1 MVLSALFPAP
11 SFFPHSSPTPWP
23 VADGLEPLPKHHPKQ
38 CVTGGRLQRPLRAGF
53 DPAQARSCPV
63 SGSTASRAAPVRST
77 AATLASYLIATS
89 AHATEPWRGREP
101 PTTLC
106 VTRGAAPLV
115 PKSPLV
121 FAMSMPALALSG
133 PRDVDHFGRL
143 VIPSSPI
150 TPAMPTLPLP
160 AGMAPRRAS
169 GGAESL
175 ASFFS
180 DSCRVA
186 PPSEPLPSPRRRS
199 RVLPPSSP
207 FVLEDTPAPPPPA
220 DDLVTLSL
228 GDDVDEIQVCKP
240 TPRPESGTMD
250 YPSTV
255 TRCSS
260 SSSSSL
266 NFSTCSSA
274 SFAESN
280 PSAPPTP
287 TRRPR
292 TSVHAIL
299 IAGAPLSVS
308 EPALVDLF
316 ASLGPVV
323 YSRTLPLADGT
334 RLARLLYVS
343 PSAVAKAVRLDGAR
357 LGGRLLTVVHAG
369 KEGMQLRQLAAALND
384 QLSGASASAAG
395 GIVAR
400 AMAAW
405 TSSAR
410 PAVGADE
417 VVGETRPP
425 SPTGRS
431 KARRSAEDARALALN
446 LAEAAAREDGAIP
459 VTAAVREAR
468 ARLTVAAAEEARG
481 ERVDGTASTLMSDAD
496 GWSWGAAVSAATRAA
511 AWVSSPWPSLEEDS
525 PC

>member
-1 MVLSALFPAP
+1 M
-11 SFFPHSSPTPWP
+11 
-23 VADGLEPLPKHHPKQ
+23 
-38 CVTGGRLQRPLRAGF
+38 
-53 DPAQARSCPV
+53 
-63 SGSTASRAAPVRST
+63 
-77 AATLASYLIATS
+77 
-89 AHATEPWRGREP
+89 
-101 PTTLC
+101 
-106 VTRGAAPLV
+106 
-115 PKSPLV
+115 
-121 FAMSMPALALSG
+121 
-133 PRDVDHFGRL
+133 
-143 VIPSSPI
+143 PSSPV
-150 TPAMPTLPLP
+150 TPAVMELPLP
-160 AGMAPRRAS
+160 AGMAPRRGSGEAAS
-169 GGAESL
+169 L
-175 ASFFS
+175 TSFFS
-180 DSCRVA
+180 ESCRIA

-207 FVLEDTPAPPPPA
+207 FVLDDSSVPLPPPDGLVSLSLA
-220 DDLVTLSL
+220 DDNDS
-228 GDDVDEIQVCKP
+228 DEIQVCRP
-240 TPRPESGTMD
+240 TSQPARSSMD
-250 YPSTV
+250 EAPIV

-274 SFAESN
+274 SLAEAS

-292 TSVHAIL
+292 TAVHAIL

-343 PSAVAKAVRLDGAR
+343 PSAVAAAVRLDGAR

-384 QLSGASASAAG
+384 QLTSASASAAG

-405 TSSAR
+405 TSSSR
-410 PAVGADE
+410 PTAAAAGSG
-417 VVGETRPP
+417 GEFATI
-425 SPTGRS
+425 SSASRS
-431 KARRSAEDARALALN
+431 KSRSTAEDARALALK
-446 LAEAAAREDGAIP
+446 LAEATASNNSLTP

-481 ERVDGTASTLMSDAD
+481 ERVDGHSLPPLSSDAD
-496 GWSWGAAVSAATRAA
+496 VWSWGAAMSAATRAA
-511 AWVSSPWPSLEEDS
+511 SWVSSPWPLPEGDS

>member
-1 MVLSALFPAP
+1 M
-11 SFFPHSSPTPWP
+11 
-23 VADGLEPLPKHHPKQ
+23 
-38 CVTGGRLQRPLRAGF
+38 R
-53 DPAQARSCPV
+53 RS
-63 SGSTASRAAPVRST
+63 
-77 AATLASYLIATS
+77 AATLAFYLITAS
-89 AHATEPWRGREP
+89 AHAAGTPWGWKRP
-101 PTTLC
+101 PGLC
-106 VTRGAAPLV
+106 VTRGAARLV
-115 PKSPLV
+115 PRSPLV
-121 FAMSMPALALSG
+121 FAMAMPALALSG
-133 PRDVDHFGRL
+133 PRDGDHFGRL
-143 VIPSSPI
+143 VVPSSPI

-207 FVLEDTPAPPPPA
+207 FVLDDTPAPPPPA

-228 GDDVDEIQVCKP
+228 ADDDDEIQVCKP
-240 TPRPESGTMD
+240 TPRPDSGTMD
-250 YPSTV
+250 YPPTV

-260 SSSSSL
+260 SSSSS
-266 NFSTCSSA
+266 FSFSSCSSA
-274 SFAESN
+274 SIAESN

-369 KEGMQLRQLAAALND
+369 KEGVQLRQLAAALND
-384 QLSGASASAAG
+384 QLAGASASAAG

-410 PAVGADE
+410 PVPGAAHTDS
-417 VVGETRPP
+417 ETRPP

-431 KARRSAEDARALALN
+431 KARRAAEDARVLALALS
-446 LAEAAAREDGAIP
+446 EAAAPEGAAIP
-459 VTAAVREAR
+459 MTAAVREAR

-481 ERVDGTASTLMSDAD
+481 ERVDGTTSPLLTDAD
-496 GWSWGAAVSAATRAA
+496 GWSWGAAVSVASRAA
-511 AWVSSPWPSLEEDS
+511 AWVSSPWPPLEEDS

>member
-1 MVLSALFPAP
+1 MA
-11 SFFPHSSPTPWP
+11 
-23 VADGLEPLPKHHPKQ
+23 
-38 CVTGGRLQRPLRAGF
+38 
-53 DPAQARSCPV
+53 
-63 SGSTASRAAPVRST
+63 
-77 AATLASYLIATS
+77 
-89 AHATEPWRGREP
+89 
-101 PTTLC
+101 
-106 VTRGAAPLV
+106 
-115 PKSPLV
+115 
-121 FAMSMPALALSG
+121 MPALALSG
-133 PRDVDHFGRL
+133 PRYDDHLGRL

-207 FVLEDTPAPPPPA
+207 FVLDDTPAPPPPP

-228 GDDVDEIQVCKP
+228 AEDDEIQVCKP
-240 TPRPESGTMD
+240 TPRPDVGGMD
-250 YPSTV
+250 YPPTV

-266 NFSTCSSA
+266 SFSTCSSA
-274 SFAESN
+274 SLAESN

-343 PSAVAKAVRLDGAR
+343 PSAVTKAVRLDGSR

-369 KEGMQLRQLAAALND
+369 KEGMQLRQLAAALNE
-384 QLSGASASAAG
+384 QLAGASSSAAG
-395 GIVAR
+395 SIVAR

-410 PAVGADE
+410 PAAAAHDADSE
-417 VVGETRPP
+417 ARPP

-431 KARRSAEDARALALN
+431 KTWRAAEDARALALK
-446 LAEAAAREDGAIP
+446 LAEAAAPEDATIP

-468 ARLTVAAAEEARG
+468 ARLTLAAAEEARG
-481 ERVDGTASTLMSDAD
+481 ERVDGAAVPLSPDAD
-496 GWSWGAAVSAATRAA
+496 GWSWGSAVSVATRAAA

>member
-1 MVLSALFPAP
+1 
-11 SFFPHSSPTPWP
+11 
-23 VADGLEPLPKHHPKQ
+23 
-38 CVTGGRLQRPLRAGF
+38 
-53 DPAQARSCPV
+53 
-63 SGSTASRAAPVRST
+63 
-77 AATLASYLIATS
+77 
-89 AHATEPWRGREP
+89 
-101 PTTLC
+101 
-106 VTRGAAPLV
+106 
-115 PKSPLV
+115 
-121 FAMSMPALALSG
+121 MPALALSG

-240 TPRPESGTMD
+240 TPRPES
-250 YPSTV
+250 
-255 TRCSS
+255 
-260 SSSSSL
+260 
-266 NFSTCSSA
+266 
-274 SFAESN
+274 
-280 PSAPPTP
+280 
-287 TRRPR
+287 
-292 TSVHAIL
+292 
-299 IAGAPLSVS
+299 
-308 EPALVDLF
+308 VDLF